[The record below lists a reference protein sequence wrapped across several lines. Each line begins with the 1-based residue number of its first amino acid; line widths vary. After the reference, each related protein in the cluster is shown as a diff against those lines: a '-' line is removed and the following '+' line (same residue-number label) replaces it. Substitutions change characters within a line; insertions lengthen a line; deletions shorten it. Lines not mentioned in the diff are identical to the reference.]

1 MSPMTTKA
9 ERERETTNK
18 KHHAD
23 LYKLGLG
30 WLVLVAIFMMATV
43 WVAEATSYVF
53 LIIAKWL
60 RSHLIIVKGREGGV
74 PLYRNIAAC
83 YRAIILFDSIMQLLH
98 KQRL

>member
-9 ERERETTNK
+9 EREREERNLKTQ
-18 KHHAD
+18 HAD

-53 LIIAKWL
+53 LIIAQRL
-60 RSHLIIVKGREGGV
+60 RSH
-74 PLYRNIAAC
+74 
-83 YRAIILFDSIMQLLH
+83 S
-98 KQRL
+98 QRS

>member
-9 ERERETTNK
+9 EREDRNLKTQ
-18 KHHAD
+18 HAD

-53 LIIAKWL
+53 LIIAKMAEITL
-60 RSHLIIVKGREGGV
+60 DHS
-74 PLYRNIAAC
+74 
-83 YRAIILFDSIMQLLH
+83 
-98 KQRL
+98 QRL

>member
-9 ERERETTNK
+9 EREREDRNLKTQ
-18 KHHAD
+18 HAD

-53 LIIAKWL
+53 LIIAKMAEITL
-60 RSHLIIVKGREGGV
+60 DHSQRS
-74 PLYRNIAAC
+74 
-83 YRAIILFDSIMQLLH
+83 
-98 KQRL
+98 